1 MAVRTVY
8 WRTPLARPPRRD
20 IREDP
25 GRDQLCTILCIL
37 APEILDTVCVRGRLP
52 PMIDFFR
59 LCVSLWLKFYP
70 FLFSA
75 FLPHFFSPALCS
87 FLLGPLLNFHLI
99 LYASTKLNFI
109 LFTGRVNF
117 CVYLAQFSHFAR
129 SINFGGLKIQSSYLC
144 AITTISLWPYNSF
157 ILELPFH

>member
-1 MAVRTVY
+1 MAVSTVY
-8 WRTPLARPPRRD
+8 WRAPLARPPRRD

-52 PMIDFFR
+52 PMIDFSC
-59 LCVSLWLKFYP
+59 LCVSLRLKFYP
-70 FLFSA
+70 FSS
-75 FLPHFFSPALCS
+75 LPFPSLLSLS
-87 FLLGPLLNFHLI
+87 FLLGQLLIFHLI
-99 LYASTKLNFI
+99 LYASTKLDFI

-144 AITTISLWPYNSF
+144 AITTMTI
-157 ILELPFH
+157 